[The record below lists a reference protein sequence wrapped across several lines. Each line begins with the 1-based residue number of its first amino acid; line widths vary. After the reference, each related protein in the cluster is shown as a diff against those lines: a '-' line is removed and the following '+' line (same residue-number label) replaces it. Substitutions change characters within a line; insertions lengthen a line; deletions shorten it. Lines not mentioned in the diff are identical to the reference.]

1 LRRFKKCLPNTRS
14 MKEQAEMKNIL
25 EGINSRR
32 TEAEEQITDLE
43 DRMVEIIAAEQN
55 IEKRMG
61 KKKQIA

>member
-1 LRRFKKCLPNTRS
+1 MRRFKKCLPNTRS

>member
-1 LRRFKKCLPNTRS
+1 

-25 EGINSRR
+25 EG